1 MTIPRSLLP
10 VREICRVCVCGGGGE
25 ETKETVL
32 KNLLIN
38 SDKFIEQVILLRFKT
53 SLSVVSMCFST
64 IPFTFPAQGLT
75 WDDKKANLIY
85 KNRSEREGKQVE
97 NNIFLISLINFMVP
111 MQRVANGR
119 W

>member
-10 VREICRVCVCGGGGE
+10 VREICRVCVCVCGGGE

-32 KNLLIN
+32 KNFLIN

-75 WDDKKANLIY
+75 WD
-85 KNRSEREGKQVE
+85 G
-97 NNIFLISLINFMVP
+97 
-111 MQRVANGR
+111 
-119 W
+119 

>member
-10 VREICRVCVCGGGGE
+10 VREICRVCVCVGGGGGGGG

-32 KNLLIN
+32 KNFLIN

-64 IPFTFPAQGLT
+64 IPFTFPA
-75 WDDKKANLIY
+75 
-85 KNRSEREGKQVE
+85 
-97 NNIFLISLINFMVP
+97 
-111 MQRVANGR
+111 
-119 W
+119 

>member
-10 VREICRVCVCGGGGE
+10 VREICRVCVCVCGGGGE

-32 KNLLIN
+32 KNFLIN

-64 IPFTFPAQGLT
+64 IPFTFPA
-75 WDDKKANLIY
+75 
-85 KNRSEREGKQVE
+85 
-97 NNIFLISLINFMVP
+97 
-111 MQRVANGR
+111 
-119 W
+119 

>member
-10 VREICRVCVCGGGGE
+10 VREICRVCVCVWGG
-25 ETKETVL
+25 
-32 KNLLIN
+32 NFLIN

-75 WDDKKANLIY
+75 WNDKKANLIY

>member
-10 VREICRVCVCGGGGE
+10 VREICRVCVCVGGEE

-32 KNLLIN
+32 KNFLIN

-64 IPFTFPAQGLT
+64 IPFTFPA
-75 WDDKKANLIY
+75 
-85 KNRSEREGKQVE
+85 
-97 NNIFLISLINFMVP
+97 
-111 MQRVANGR
+111 
-119 W
+119 

>member
-10 VREICRVCVCGGGGE
+10 VREICRVCVCVCVCGGGGE

-32 KNLLIN
+32 KNFLIN

-64 IPFTFPAQGLT
+64 IPFTFPA
-75 WDDKKANLIY
+75 
-85 KNRSEREGKQVE
+85 
-97 NNIFLISLINFMVP
+97 
-111 MQRVANGR
+111 
-119 W
+119 

>member
-10 VREICRVCVCGGGGE
+10 VREICRVCVCVCGGGGGGE

-32 KNLLIN
+32 KNFLIN

-64 IPFTFPAQGLT
+64 IPFTFPA
-75 WDDKKANLIY
+75 
-85 KNRSEREGKQVE
+85 
-97 NNIFLISLINFMVP
+97 
-111 MQRVANGR
+111 
-119 W
+119 